1 MRLSPVPPLSLSSA
15 VAYLIHTVVIGR
27 LKKRAAT
34 QAKAYATRLAKA
46 AGTWVSPTKKRK
58 TRSEADETDSDDG
71 NDDDDDGAGGSNA
84 SASLSPTPAAPR
96 ASTSAVSPSKVV
108 ADSLARLSTS
118 TPLKQEHAGSAPYV
132 TAGAALTPIAARLAA
147 AAAAGPSGAFSAHGW
162 GSLPG
167 PASSVIG
174 SSGEGSGGPAPL
186 AIQPS
191 AAAGPGTAPLG
202 ASSNPLLVGPPGAAP
217 PASASFLL
225 PVFTAHPSL
234 GSGSEPGEEHKP
246 FADADAV
253 AVVQGAQ
260 PVLAAGHEPDAEDVK
275 PEVERGLDDA
285 EQAGTG
291 GQDAAVAG
299 EGASGSGCGTGTG
312 ERRSARRGARRDYS
326 MYA

>member
-1 MRLSPVPPLSLSSA
+1 M
-15 VAYLIHTVVIGR
+15 IGR
-27 LKKRAAT
+27 LKARAAT

-71 NDDDDDGAGGSNA
+71 HDDDGDDDGAGGSNA

-96 ASTSAVSPSKVV
+96 AATSAMSPSKVV
-108 ADSLARLSTS
+108 ADSFARLSTS
-118 TPLKQEHAGSAPYV
+118 TPLKQEQVGSASYAA
-132 TAGAALTPIAARLAA
+132 AGGALTPIAARLAA
-147 AAAAGPSGAFSAHGW
+147 AAAAGPSDAFSAHGC
-162 GSLPG
+162 GSPPG

-174 SSGEGSGGPAPL
+174 SGGDPRGGPAPL
-186 AIQPS
+186 AIQPL
-191 AAAGPGTAPLG
+191 AAAGLGTAPLG
-202 ASSNPLLVGPPGAAP
+202 APPSPFLVGPSGAAP
-217 PASASFLL
+217 PASAPFLL
-225 PVFTAHPSL
+225 PGAAHPSL
-234 GSGSEPGEEHKP
+234 GSGSGSEPGEEHKP

-291 GQDAAVAG
+291 GLDAAVAG
-299 EGASGSGCGTGTG
+299 EGASGSGTGTGTG

-326 MYA
+326 MYV